1 MYSEDS
7 QMNLDTVIVDSRTPA
22 DDASGI
28 PFTLEE
34 SAVLAARIDA
44 VIRERKRIGEER
56 RRQARQAQLRNVE
69 RARER
74 YERTKQFFEEPVA

>member
-1 MYSEDS
+1 
-7 QMNLDTVIVDSRTPA
+7 MNLDTVIVDSRTPA